1 MQNKPTRE
9 RLPDFGT
16 VAKVV
21 ELLRTRKKIIVL
33 TGAGVSTS
41 CGIPDFR
48 SKNGVYSMLGQFD
61 LDEPVCL
68 CCSFVCLLFPF
79 TIGARH
85 FFSFPCAGT
94 TVSHTIFQTKCQAV
108 LHLFFE
114 IMARHTQ
121 AIAEPFL
128 HRCTRE
134 ARVVVAKLFSKHCSF
149 LFVFWC

>member
-1 MQNKPTRE
+1 MRSIIMQNKPTRE

-61 LDEPVCL
+61 LEEPVL
-68 CCSFVCLLFPF
+68 LVCLLNP
-79 TIGARH
+79 
-85 FFSFPCAGT
+85 
-94 TVSHTIFQTKCQAV
+94 
-108 LHLFFE
+108 
-114 IMARHTQ
+114 
-121 AIAEPFL
+121 
-128 HRCTRE
+128 
-134 ARVVVAKLFSKHCSF
+134 
-149 LFVFWC
+149 